1 MRPARLVLALALASS
16 ILVCG
21 CDHAPRDT
29 RDPALDAWSATAP
42 AARARVAELRQ
53 RHATLAGRIGALRLP
68 PDIDDPSLAS
78 ELVDLGRQLAQ
89 LDGAVAAL
97 DQRTTD
103 VLAQVDA
110 ALGQRDRRAGR
121 DAVAAGTASLDAAL
135 ATARSPLAALE
146 ARVPAAEAALARHTT
161 TIAAVEQRL
170 RRIAADGGHLDLTAV
185 RFEGARLD
193 TGHVGTTASMD
204 RLLRLGQTCPEIR
217 LRLSAHV
224 PGFAEATGK
233 VLATSRATAVRD
245 HLLAAGVP
253 AERVAVGA
261 DPSQAQ
267 GPEVVRVVVETPCP
281 GLAGHGHGALGAPAE
296 TPGGA
301 PAGTPG
307 GAVDPHAGH
316 DHGPPTRAVPAGVPQ
331 PAMPPPPVPTIE
343 PARRVPAGPPPL

>member
-16 ILVCG
+16 LLVCG

-53 RHATLAGRIGALRLP
+53 RHATFAGRIGALRLP

-110 ALGQRDRRAGR
+110 ALGQRDRQAGR
-121 DAVAAGTASLDAAL
+121 DAVTAGTAALD
-135 ATARSPLAALE
+135 
-146 ARVPAAEAALARHTT
+146 AALARHTT

-224 PGFAEATGK
+224 PGFADATGK

-281 GLAGHGHGALGAPAE
+281 GLAGHGHGALGAPA
-296 TPGGA
+296 
-301 PAGTPG
+301 GTPG
-307 GAVDPHAGH
+307 GAADPHAGH
-316 DHGPPTRAVPAGVPQ
+316 DHGPPTRAVPAAVPQ
-331 PAMPPPPVPTIE
+331 PAMPPPPVPTIT
-343 PARRVPAGPPPL
+343 PARRVPSGPPPL